1 MRLLRI
7 ESIKSRR
14 LAALRL
20 GDLRLA
26 SIGPARLT
34 AGHIARLTITATV
47 AYLVAL
53 EIPAGTP
60 RPVLAPLTAL
70 LVLQASVFQT
80 LTAGLRKVA
89 SVTVGVLIA
98 VAVSAFVPYNWWL
111 LGLLIAVTLVIGRLL
126 RLGDDFLEVPIS
138 AMLIFSVSEH
148 GSAATGR
155 IMDTLVG
162 TGIGLLGGL
171 AFGRLRTR
179 PARDAVGELAGRV
192 AALLGEMAD
201 GLRAAP
207 GEDSPDAVL
216 GGAVQEVQDRAR
228 ELLDHARDLRGEIER
243 VDDALREAE
252 DSTRLNPRALRLAPD
267 EVTAHEVALRSGL
280 EALDHSALYLRGLAR
295 SILDSGRD
303 PRDAPTRDPRT
314 RARLADVLSQ
324 LSTATRTYGKLM
336 RALPAPGAA
345 LEEELAGQLAEAH
358 HQRDELAGVLEPDAG
373 KLAADEAEWPLRGE
387 ILSHVDRLR
396 TGLQVDGIPWPRHAG
411 QEDAITRHRPRPRLR
426 PRVVRPVTGRSPSG
440 RRAEPGRAR
449 MRCRGWLPAWR

>member
-7 ESIKSRR
+7 ANIKSRR

-34 AGHIARLTITATV
+34 AGHITRLTITATV

-53 EIPAGTP
+53 EIPVGTP

-111 LGLLIAVTLVIGRLL
+111 LGLLIAVTLIIGRLL

-192 AALLGEMAD
+192 AAMLGEMAD

-207 GEDSPDAVL
+207 DEDSPDAV
-216 GGAVQEVQDRAR
+216 QTSQDRAR
-228 ELLDHARDLRGEIER
+228 ELLEHARDLRGEIER
-243 VDDALREAE
+243 VDDALRDAE

-295 SILDSGRD
+295 SIVDSGRD

-324 LSTATRTYGKLM
+324 LSTATRTYGELM
-336 RALPAPGAA
+336 RGLPAPGVA

-358 HQRDELAGVLEPDAG
+358 HKRNELAGVLEPDAG

-396 TGLQVDGIPWPRHAG
+396 TGLQVDGIPWQRHAG
-411 QEDAITRHRPRPRLR
+411 RDDAISHRRPRPRLR
-426 PRVVRPVTGRSPSG
+426 PGIARPVTRRSPPAAGRSPAG
-440 RRAEPGRAR
+440 RG
-449 MRCRGWLPAWR
+449 

>member
-53 EIPAGTP
+53 EIPVGTP

-89 SVTVGVLIA
+89 SVTVGVLVA

-207 GEDSPDAVL
+207 DEDSP
-216 GGAVQEVQDRAR
+216 GAVQTSQDRAR
-228 ELLDHARDLRGEIER
+228 ELLEHARDLRGEIER

-267 EVTAHEVALRSGL
+267 DVTAHEVALRSGL
-280 EALDHSALYLRGLAR
+280 EALDHAALYLRGLAR
-295 SILDSGRD
+295 SIIDSGRES
-303 PRDAPTRDPRT
+303 RDAPTRDPRT

-324 LSTATRTYGKLM
+324 LSTAARTYGKVM

-358 HQRDELAGVLEPDAG
+358 HKRDDLAGVLEPDAG

-396 TGLQVDGIPWPRHAG
+396 TGLRVDGIPWPRHAG
-411 QEDAITRHRPRPRLR
+411 QEDAITRRRPRPRPR
-426 PRVVRPVTGRSPSG
+426 PGVVRPATRRSPSG
-440 RRAEPGRAR
+440 GRAVPGRSR
-449 MRCRGWLPAWR
+449 TSRRGWLPQWR